1 MWAKTKEQLPAAL
14 FTAAITV
21 AILIAFTFWFRKE
34 VVAELNA
41 NQQKEINS
49 LRDETESKMKET
61 TDQLR
66 AQNDATYALLKDA
79 VENHKGELFMS
90 DDELA
95 KLNQEKI
102 DTLAKALADRIQPYG
117 VPIPKDPQEAEAQ
130 RNQQVDEVASR
141 MASKI
146 QPILEQMSKDT
157 SLTKES
163 VAEYSQRISD
173 QISTVLTSELAAK
186 QKLNNNLIESQAVA
200 KDSIAVAQEIT
211 ALYLSQMKDE
221 SLLGRILTLPVRV
234 VQDTAKGSIVNSNE
248 RKQAEEKIAAEM
260 KSLQDRLA
268 AVNAN
273 MPSHDEP
280 TRPQPATPNN

>member
-1 MWAKTKEQLPAAL
+1 MWAKTKEQIPAAL
-14 FTAAITV
+14 FTAIITV

-34 VVAELNA
+34 VVAELTA
-41 NQQKEINS
+41 NQQKELAN
-49 LRDETESKMKET
+49 LRAETDAKMKES

-66 AQNDATYALLKDA
+66 AQNDATYALLKDS
-79 VENHKGELFMS
+79 VENRKGELFMS

-95 KLNQEKI
+95 KLNDEKV
-102 DTLAKALADRIQPYG
+102 DTLAKALAERIQPYG
-117 VPIPKDPQEAEAQ
+117 VPIPKDPAEAEAQ
-130 RNQQVDEVASR
+130 RNQQVDEVAGR

-186 QKLNNNLIESQAVA
+186 QKLNNNLLETQAIA
-200 KDSIAVAQEIT
+200 QDSMRVSQEIT

-221 SLLGRILTLPVRV
+221 SVFARLLTLPARL

-248 RKQAEEKIAAEM
+248 RQKAEERIAGEM
-260 KSLQDRLA
+260 KALEARLN
-268 AVNAN
+268 AVTAN
-273 MPSHDEP
+273 MPNHEEP
-280 TRPQPATPNN
+280 TRP